1 MAKKNQS
8 IVVGWDEWVSLPELG
23 LYAIKAKIDTG
34 AQTSSLH
41 AINIEAYEKGGVQRV
56 RYLVHPLP
64 ERPDVEIQCDSQ
76 VVDVRNIISSNGESE
91 ERYIVRTPFRID
103 GQEWPV
109 ELSLTNREDMQ
120 YRMLVGRSTMSGRIV
135 VDPDQ
140 SMLCGELSPALYD
153 EIIKEHTGDQRLKM
167 AILSREPENY
177 STQRLVDAAVS
188 RGHSV
193 DVINTT
199 RCYMNITSDKPDI
212 HYQGVSLPAYDAII
226 PRVGASITFYGMA
239 IVRQFEMMGTY
250 SLNNAEAIGQ
260 SRDKLFAHQLL
271 AREGIGMPV
280 TGFAHSPSDIRDML
294 KSVGKAPLVLKLLEG
309 TQGRGV
315 VLAETQKAAESVIQA
330 FRGLKAN
337 ILVQEFIAESK
348 GADVRCVV
356 IGNKVVAAMKR
367 QAEEGEFRS
376 NLHQGGTASK
386 VKISPA
392 ERAAAV
398 RAAKALGLRFAGVD
412 LLRSNDG
419 PKVLE
424 VNSSPGLEGVE
435 NVTGLNIA
443 SQVIEYIEQG
453 VKRRKAAAPRR
464 KAAKK
469 A

>member
-1 MAKKNQS
+1 MALKNQT

-23 LYAIKAKIDTG
+23 LHAIKAKVDTG
-34 AQTSSLH
+34 ARTSSLH
-41 AINIEAYEKGGVQRV
+41 AINIEPYDKDGVTRV
-56 RYLVHPLP
+56 KFLVHPLP
-64 ERPDVEIQCDSQ
+64 DQPEVEIKCDAQ
-76 VVDVRNIISSNGESE
+76 VIDKRDITSSNGESE
-91 ERYIVRTPFRID
+91 ERYIIRTPFSLS
-103 GQEWPV
+103 GQEWPI
-109 ELSLTNREDMQ
+109 ELSLTNREEMQ
-120 YRMLVGRSTMSGRIV
+120 YRMLIGRSTMSGRML
-135 VDPDQ
+135 VDPDR
-140 SMLCGELSPALYD
+140 SMLCGELSPAVYD
-153 EIIKEHTGDQRLKM
+153 QIEGENGNQRKLKI

-177 STQRLVDAAVS
+177 STSRLVDAAVS

-199 RCYMNITSDKPDI
+199 RAYMNITSKRPEI
-212 HYQGVSLPAYDAII
+212 HYQGGILPQYDAVI
-226 PRVGASITFYGMA
+226 PRVGASVTFYGMA
-239 IVRQFEMMGTY
+239 IVRQFEMMGVYT
-250 SLNNAEAIGQ
+250 LNTAEAIGC

-271 AREGIGMPV
+271 ARAGIGMPV

-330 FRGLKAN
+330 FRGLQAN

-348 GADVRCVV
+348 GADIRCVV

-376 NLHQGGTASK
+376 NLHRGGSASVAKITAQ
-386 VKISPA
+386 
-392 ERAAAV
+392 ERAAAIK
-398 RAAKALGLRFAGVD
+398 AAKSLGLRFAGVD

-435 NVTGLNIA
+435 NVTGVNIA
-443 SQVIEYIEQG
+443 GQVIEHIERSL
-453 VKRRKAAAPRR
+453 KRRK
-464 KAAKK
+464 
-469 A
+469 

>member
-1 MAKKNQS
+1 MAQKNQS
-8 IVVGWDEWVSLPELG
+8 IVVGWDEWVSLPEMG
-23 LYAIKAKIDTG
+23 LFAIKAKVDTG
-34 AQTSSLH
+34 ARTSALH
-41 AINIEAYEKGGVQRV
+41 AVNIEPYDKDGVTRV
-56 RYLVHPLP
+56 RFVVHPLP
-64 ERPDVEIQCDSQ
+64 DRPEVEIKCDAQ
-76 VVDVRNIISSNGESE
+76 VVDVRDITSSNGESE
-91 ERYIVRTPFRID
+91 ERFIIRTHFSIA

-109 ELSLTNREDMQ
+109 EMSLANREDMQ
-120 YRMLVGRSTMSGRIV
+120 YRMLIGRSTMSGRMII
-135 VDPDQ
+135 DPDR
-140 SMLCGELSPALYD
+140 SMLCGELSPNIYD
-153 EIIKEHTGDQRLKM
+153 QVNVRSEGEKKLRI

-177 STQRLVDAAVS
+177 STARLVDAAVN

-199 RCYMNITSDKPDI
+199 RCYMNITSKKPDI
-212 HYQGVSLPAYDAII
+212 HYQGMSLPEYDAII
-226 PRVGASITFYGMA
+226 PRIGASITFYGMA
-239 IVRQFEMMGTY
+239 IVRQFEMMGVYT
-250 SLNNAEAIGQ
+250 LNTAEAIGC

-271 AREGIGMPV
+271 ARAGIGMPV

-294 KSVGKAPLVLKLLEG
+294 QSVGKAPLVLKLLEG

-348 GADVRCVV
+348 GADIRCIV

-376 NLHQGGTASK
+376 NLHQGGSASK
-386 VKISPA
+386 VRITA
-392 ERAAAV
+392 EERTAAV
-398 RAAKALGLRFAGVD
+398 KAAKSLGLRFAGVD

-435 NVTGLNIA
+435 TVTGKNIA
-443 SQVIEYIEQG
+443 GQVIEHIERSLQRAPS
-453 VKRRKAAAPRR
+453 RR
-464 KAAKK
+464 
-469 A
+469 

>member
-1 MAKKNQS
+1 MAQKRQS
-8 IVVGWDEWVSLPELG
+8 LVVGWDEWVSLPELG
-23 LYAIKAKIDTG
+23 LLAIKAKVDTG
-34 AQTSSLH
+34 ARTSSLH
-41 AINIEAYEKGGVQRV
+41 ALDIEPYDKDGVTRV
-56 RYLVHPLP
+56 RFLVHPLP
-64 ERPDVEIQCDSQ
+64 ERPDVEIHCDAQ
-76 VVDVRNIISSNGESE
+76 VLDRREITSSNGVTE
-91 ERYIVRTPFRID
+91 ERFVIRTPFSLS
-103 GQEWPV
+103 GQEWPI
-109 ELSLTNREDMQ
+109 EISLTNREDMQ
-120 YRMLVGRSTMSGRIV
+120 YRMLIGRSTMSGRMI
-135 VDPDQ
+135 VDPDR
-140 SMLCGELSPALYD
+140 SMLCGELSPLVYD
-153 EIIKEHTGDQRLKM
+153 EIAAEGEGERRLKI

-177 STQRLVDAAVS
+177 STSRLVDAAVS

-199 RCYMNITSDKPDI
+199 RAYMNITSKRPEI
-212 HYQGVSLPAYDAII
+212 HYQGESLPKYDAVI
-226 PRVGASITFYGMA
+226 PRIGASITFYGMA
-239 IVRQFEMMGTY
+239 IVRQFEMMGVYT
-250 SLNNAEAIGQ
+250 LNNAEAIGC

-271 AREGIGMPV
+271 ARAGIGMPV

-337 ILVQEFIAESK
+337 ILVQEYIAESK
-348 GADVRCVV
+348 GADIRCVV

-376 NLHQGGTASK
+376 NLHRGGSASK
-386 VKISPA
+386 VKISPE

-398 RAAKALGLRFAGVD
+398 KAAKSLGLRFAGVD

-435 NVTGLNIA
+435 TVTGKNIA
-443 SQVIEYIEQG
+443 GQVIEYIE
-453 VKRRKAAAPRR
+453 RHISLR
-464 KAAKK
+464 AKVPQK
-469 A
+469 SA